1 MHSGHVMDPIPAHLL
16 NEFVY
21 CPRLFYLEDVQGRFE
36 DSDDTVLGRD
46 RHHAVDQPRGAA
58 PPPEEGEV
66 HRARSVSL
74 SSADLGVSA
83 RIDVVEGAD
92 GWVVPVEIKK
102 GRPQPGGQPWPNH
115 RAQVVVQA
123 MLLNEA
129 GYACSL
135 ADVYYAA
142 SQQRLTVD
150 VSESERTWTRSVID
164 NAFVV
169 RDWARAPAPLVD
181 SPKCDRCS
189 LAGICLP
196 DETNHLTG
204 KISHAAR
211 RVLPRDPDARP
222 AYVTEPGASVKVRHE
237 QLVVHKDGA
246 ELAAFRL
253 LDVAQL
259 AVFGRVQVSTPALH
273 VLFDRR
279 IPVLW
284 FSFGGWLKG
293 WSNSPPDF
301 YAQLRRS
308 QILAHAQGGRGLP
321 NRFVEGKIRNARTLL
336 RRHLNGKSGAAAE
349 LRELA
354 AQAGAC
360 TSMSSLLGVEGMAA
374 RRYFEEFP
382 ELLKQPS
389 FQLAFSTGGRN
400 RRPPTDQVNALLSF
414 CYALL
419 VKDLVATALSTG
431 LDPHLGLYHSTRG
444 NRPALALDLAEEF
457 RPLIADSVVL
467 RLINNYEIDD
477 ADFLSRAGAVNLTA
491 QGRRKVIN
499 AYENRLATTVRHP
512 EFDYELSYRRV
523 LDLQARLLAGT
534 LVGEVEEYRPM
545 VTR

>member
-1 MHSGHVMDPIPAHLL
+1 MDPIPAHLL
-16 NEFVY
+16 NAFVY

-36 DSDDTVLGRD
+36 DFDDTVLGRD

-58 PPPEEGEV
+58 PPPDEGEV
-66 HRARSVSL
+66 NRARSVSL
-74 SSADLGVSA
+74 SSTDLGVSA

-102 GRPQPGGQPWPNH
+102 GRPQSEGQPWPSH
-115 RAQVVVQA
+115 RAQVVAQA
-123 MLLNEA
+123 MLLKEA
-129 GYACSL
+129 GYACSR
-135 ADVYYAA
+135 ADVYYADVH
-142 SQQRLTVD
+142 QRLTVE
-150 VSESERTWTRSVID
+150 VSETEQAWARSVIRD
-164 NAFVV
+164 AFVV
-169 RDWARAPAPLVD
+169 RDLARAPAPLVD

-204 KISHAAR
+204 EVSHTAR
-211 RVLPRDPDARP
+211 RVLPRDPDTRP

-237 QLVVHKDGA
+237 QLMVHKDGA

-293 WSNSPPDF
+293 WSSSPPDF

-308 QILAHAQGGRGLP
+308 QVLAHSQGGWGLP

-336 RRHLNGKSGAAAE
+336 RRHLNGKCGAPAE
-349 LRELA
+349 LRQLA
-354 AQAGAC
+354 AQADTC

-374 RRYFEEFP
+374 RRYFEAFP

-389 FQLAFSTGGRN
+389 FQLAFRAGGRN

-419 VKDLVATALSTG
+419 TKDLVATALGIG

-467 RLINNYEIDD
+467 RLVNHHEIDD
-477 ADFLSRAGAVNLTA
+477 ADFLSRAGAVNLTPR
-491 QGRRKVIN
+491 GCRKVIH
-499 AYENRLATTVRHP
+499 AYENRLAKTVRHP
-512 EFDYELSYRRV
+512 EYGYELSYRRV
-523 LDLQARLLAGT
+523 LDLQARLLAAT
-534 LVGEVEEYRPM
+534 LVGDVEEYHPM